1 MALGAFSARRLAA
14 GSAGPAPHDITIL
27 AIDIH
32 LVADG
37 AGEPAFAYLH
47 IRFAGRW
54 PPALAV
60 ACAVTAAYFPYRP
73 ADPSPHQTQKRAT
86 TQPLLGGRLIACLL
100 AAIGNI
106 GLVMN
111 AIETTGVVDA
121 QHQLR
126 LDKPLPIAGQSRVR
140 VIVLVPEEADI
151 SETAWTKTAATSPA
165 FDFLK
170 DAAEDIYTAAD
181 GKPFHDQ
188 G

>member
-1 MALGAFSARRLAA
+1 MPPGRMEAAASGVHSGTGGAKAKPIRVERRN
-14 GSAGPAPHDITIL
+14 
-27 AIDIH
+27 
-32 LVADG
+32 G
-37 AGEPAFAYLH
+37 AGT
-47 IRFAGRW
+47 G
-54 PPALAV
+54 PPLSGGS
-60 ACAVTAAYFPYRP
+60 YR
-73 ADPSPHQTQKRAT
+73 KK
-86 TQPLLGGRLIACLL
+86 ACLL
-100 AAIGNI
+100 APIGNI
-106 GLVMN
+106 VLVMN

-151 SETAWTKTAATSPA
+151 SEAAWTKTAATSPA